1 MTGNGCLYVK
11 KWFLI
16 SLGWLSTGL
25 GLLGVFLPILPTVPF
40 ILLAMFCF
48 SKSSPRFQLWL
59 EENQYLG
66 PVVVRIKKKQ
76 GLSVKEKQKI
86 LIYSWISIVATMV
99 FLLDNLAI
107 QLFLLAV
114 LLIETWF
121 ILRYKTFHG
130 HSSST

>member
-1 MTGNGCLYVK
+1 M
-11 KWFLI
+11 
-16 SLGWLSTGL
+16 
-25 GLLGVFLPILPTVPF
+25 GVFLPILPTVPF